1 MPESWE
7 VTETALEMYREEIVP
22 CIDLMLRP
30 LMAGSSSRAGKE
42 YDILLQN
49 VMSCLN
55 GQITIDECV
64 QNMDEL
70 LESLIPI

>member
-1 MPESWE
+1 
-7 VTETALEMYREEIVP
+7 MYREEIVP
-22 CIDLMLRP
+22 SIDLMLRP
-30 LMAGSSSRAGKE
+30 LMASSASQAGKE
-42 YDILLQN
+42 YDILFQN

-70 LESLIPI
+70 LESLMPI